1 MSYFQPQP
9 QPQRQQQPRM
19 AAPRPRRPAVAG
31 GTPMS
36 SFAGQQQQQQP
47 PPPSR
52 GGTYAAAVPPL
63 PGSATAAA
71 ASYGRPTPMTGRVI
85 LDRTSFDS
93 EDRIT
98 TNHLAPHSSD
108 STGGPSLA
116 SFRGAAATGG
126 GSRGDPSAVPSGLPV
141 SAAQPT
147 ATAVANIATATAPPK
162 KLRRRK
168 MNWKPRLP
176 SSSSSS
182 DNNNNNASS
191 GTKSSTSG
199 GKVTFQRATDDSTIE
214 PDDMSYLGVG
224 GGEHRRASSTA
235 IMNKG
240 GGGKGGGGQASVA
253 STNATPKL
261 SNGNG
266 NGNGNHGRLL
276 SGFGRSRG
284 ANNNAVAS
292 GDDNSTLA
300 TLETPVHRTG
310 GGSSAQFSPYGERR
324 RGGNNNATAT
334 TPTKSPASGQQGAS
348 SPATPGARSTSST
361 APLEESFNSSL
372 DHSGYS
378 TPGRSGIG
386 GAGSGGEKQP
396 LPPRAPPMTMMG
408 AASTTPPGALP
419 TTRSSSR
426 ISPSSSQR
434 MRGLSSR
441 VESNSSLSDTGAGG
455 SANVATT
462 GSRNRADNS
471 TSIGAGGG
479 SGSDNL
485 LRLDDTDGPGLVGD
499 RNSSMMMS
507 MSPISRELAMLQAQ
521 SEGNILTPSRQQQQ
535 QGQGGSGKAV
545 SKTKSAPSPATSRSR
560 FASAAGPVDV
570 DSAQFTD
577 AERHLRAIH
586 EMGAEH
592 LIHGEFDEA
601 VEVFTE
607 ILRGQMERHG
617 PDHPRVGTALHN
629 LGICHLKKGD
639 YASAIRVCR
648 DAVEVRKAALGG
660 RHLDVAVSL
669 AQLGIAHLE
678 CGQHRKALIAFREA
692 LQIRRSL
699 LGPKHPKVA
708 RLLNNTGCALFEL
721 DEMRGAMLAFEET
734 LDIQRS
740 MMKLPDAAF
749 GDEGSGGA
757 SSSAAEQLLLSTA
770 ATLCNI
776 GSIRLRLGDADGAL
790 VALEEALLVQQSV
803 LGDDHQIVLATSDS
817 IDFIESK
824 RSGSLPASGDLS
836 IADGS
841 LSRGPSCARPALL
854 SRLINANVIQS
865 IGKGGKNLF
874 QRMEEL
880 TLEQMACGGGIDRSD
895 AQTQFSI

>member
-1 MSYFQPQP
+1 
-9 QPQRQQQPRM
+9 
-19 AAPRPRRPAVAG
+19 
-31 GTPMS
+31 
-36 SFAGQQQQQQP
+36 
-47 PPPSR
+47 
-52 GGTYAAAVPPL
+52 
-63 PGSATAAA
+63 
-71 ASYGRPTPMTGRVI
+71 MTI
-85 LDRTSFDS
+85 
-93 EDRIT
+93 
-98 TNHLAPHSSD
+98 
-108 STGGPSLA
+108 
-116 SFRGAAATGG
+116 
-126 GSRGDPSAVPSGLPV
+126 
-141 SAAQPT
+141 
-147 ATAVANIATATAPPK
+147 
-162 KLRRRK
+162 
-168 MNWKPRLP
+168 
-176 SSSSSS
+176 
-182 DNNNNNASS
+182 
-191 GTKSSTSG
+191 
-199 GKVTFQRATDDSTIE
+199 
-214 PDDMSYLGVG
+214 
-224 GGEHRRASSTA
+224 
-235 IMNKG
+235 
-240 GGGKGGGGQASVA
+240 
-253 STNATPKL
+253 
-261 SNGNG
+261 
-266 NGNGNHGRLL
+266 
-276 SGFGRSRG
+276 
-284 ANNNAVAS
+284 
-292 GDDNSTLA
+292 
-300 TLETPVHRTG
+300 
-310 GGSSAQFSPYGERR
+310 
-324 RGGNNNATAT
+324 
-334 TPTKSPASGQQGAS
+334 
-348 SPATPGARSTSST
+348 
-361 APLEESFNSSL
+361 
-372 DHSGYS
+372 
-378 TPGRSGIG
+378 
-386 GAGSGGEKQP
+386 
-396 LPPRAPPMTMMG
+396 MG
-408 AASTTPPGALP
+408 AASTTPPRHSALP
-419 TTRSSSR
+419 TTRSSSSR

-455 SANVATT
+455 LANVATT
-462 GSRNRADNS
+462 GSWNRADNS
-471 TSIGAGGG
+471 TSSIGAGG
-479 SGSDNL
+479 GSDNL

-499 RNSSMMMS
+499 GSSSMMMS
-507 MSPISRELAMLQAQ
+507 MSPISRALAMLQAQ

-692 LQIRRSL
+692 LQIRRTL

-749 GDEGSGGA
+749 GDEGSGGP

-790 VALEEALLVQQSV
+790 VALEEALIVQQSV

-824 RSGSLPASGDLS
+824 RSGSLPASGELS
-836 IADGS
+836 IADDS

-865 IGKGGKNLF
+865 IGKGGKSLF

-895 AQTQFSI
+895 AHTQFSI

>member
-1 MSYFQPQP
+1 M
-9 QPQRQQQPRM
+9 
-19 AAPRPRRPAVAG
+19 
-31 GTPMS
+31 
-36 SFAGQQQQQQP
+36 
-47 PPPSR
+47 
-52 GGTYAAAVPPL
+52 
-63 PGSATAAA
+63 
-71 ASYGRPTPMTGRVI
+71 
-85 LDRTSFDS
+85 
-93 EDRIT
+93 
-98 TNHLAPHSSD
+98 
-108 STGGPSLA
+108 
-116 SFRGAAATGG
+116 
-126 GSRGDPSAVPSGLPV
+126 
-141 SAAQPT
+141 
-147 ATAVANIATATAPPK
+147 
-162 KLRRRK
+162 
-168 MNWKPRLP
+168 
-176 SSSSSS
+176 
-182 DNNNNNASS
+182 
-191 GTKSSTSG
+191 
-199 GKVTFQRATDDSTIE
+199 
-214 PDDMSYLGVG
+214 
-224 GGEHRRASSTA
+224 
-235 IMNKG
+235 
-240 GGGKGGGGQASVA
+240 
-253 STNATPKL
+253 
-261 SNGNG
+261 
-266 NGNGNHGRLL
+266 
-276 SGFGRSRG
+276 
-284 ANNNAVAS
+284 VAS

-300 TLETPVHRTG
+300 TLETPLHRTG
-310 GGSSAQFSPYGERR
+310 GTAAAAAAHNVMTGSYHHHNTPGSSSAEFNPYGEKREG
-324 RGGNNNATAT
+324 GGNNGAAT
-334 TPTKSPASGQQGAS
+334 TPTKLPASGLQGTS

-361 APLEESFNSSL
+361 APLEESFNSL

-378 TPGRSGIG
+378 TPGRSRGRDSG
-386 GAGSGGEKQP
+386 SAGRAGSSGEKQP
-396 LPPRAPPMTMMG
+396 LPPRAPPVATMVG
-408 AASTTPPGALP
+408 SSTTPPRHSGTSMP
-419 TTRSSSR
+419 TR
-426 ISPSSSQR
+426 ISSASSQR
-434 MRGLSSR
+434 MKVLSTR
-441 VESNSSLSDTGAGG
+441 VENNSSLGG
-455 SANVATT
+455 V
-462 GSRNRADNS
+462 ADNS
-471 TSIGAGGG
+471 NTNIGVGGRSG

-485 LRLDDTDGPGLVGD
+485 LRLDETDGFDLVGD
-499 RNSSMMMS
+499 GSSMRMS
-507 MSPISRELAMLQAQ
+507 MSPISRELAILQAQ
-521 SEGNILTPSRQQQQ
+521 SEGNILTPSRQQD
-535 QGQGGSGKAV
+535 QGGSGKAV
-545 SKTKSAPSPATSRSR
+545 PKTKSVLGPTASTGRSR

-592 LIHGEFDEA
+592 LIHCEYDEA

-607 ILRGQMERHG
+607 IWRAQMERHG

-692 LQIRRSL
+692 LQIRRKL

-721 DEMRGAMLAFEET
+721 NEMRGAMLAFEET

-749 GDEGSGGA
+749 GDDEGSGGP

-776 GSIRLRLGDADGAL
+776 GSIRLRLDDADGAI

-817 IDFIESK
+817 IDFIESR
-824 RSGSLPASGDLS
+824 RSGSRSSSGDLS

-841 LSRGPSCARPALL
+841 LSRGPNCAHPPLL
-854 SRLINANVIQS
+854 SRLINANVVRS

>member
-1 MSYFQPQP
+1 
-9 QPQRQQQPRM
+9 
-19 AAPRPRRPAVAG
+19 
-31 GTPMS
+31 
-36 SFAGQQQQQQP
+36 
-47 PPPSR
+47 
-52 GGTYAAAVPPL
+52 
-63 PGSATAAA
+63 
-71 ASYGRPTPMTGRVI
+71 MTGRVI
-85 LDRTSFDS
+85 VDRTSFDS

-98 TNHLAPHSSD
+98 TNHLAPHSSA

-116 SFRGAAATGG
+116 SFRGGAAAGG
-126 GSRGDPSAVPSGLPV
+126 GGGTRSRGDPSAVPSGLLPAPAQP
-141 SAAQPT
+141 SAA
-147 ATAVANIATATAPPK
+147 AAVANIATAAVPPK

-176 SSSSSS
+176 SSSS
-182 DNNNNNASS
+182 DNNNHNNNNNASS
-191 GTKSSTSG
+191 GGTKSSTSG
-199 GKVTFQRATDDSTIE
+199 GKVTFQRATDDSTLD

-224 GGEHRRASSTA
+224 GGGHRQAPSTA
-235 IMNKG
+235 ATMNR
-240 GGGKGGGGQASVA
+240 GGGGQASVA

-261 SNGNG
+261 SNQAGGDGNA
-266 NGNGNHGRLL
+266 NHGRL
-276 SGFGRSRG
+276 SGFGRSRR

-310 GGSSAQFSPYGERR
+310 GGSSGTQFSPYGERR
-324 RGGNNNATAT
+324 RRGGGNNGTEAT
-334 TPTKSPASGQQGAS
+334 TPTKLPA
-348 SPATPGARSTSST
+348 SPATPGARSASST
-361 APLEESFNSSL
+361 APLEESFNSL

-386 GAGSGGEKQP
+386 GAGSGDDKQP
-396 LPPRAPPMTMMG
+396 HPPRAPPMMTMG
-408 AASTTPPGALP
+408 TASSTPPRHSGLP
-419 TTRSSSR
+419 TTTTSR
-426 ISPSSSQR
+426 ITPSSSQR

-441 VESNSSLSDTGAGG
+441 VAINSSLSGIGAT
-455 SANVATT
+455 ANVATA

-485 LRLDDTDGPGLVGD
+485 LRLDDTDGPGLVSEG
-499 RNSSMMMS
+499 SSKMMMS

-521 SEGNILTPSRQQQQ
+521 SEGNILTPSRQQQ
-535 QGQGGSGKAV
+535 GQGGSGKAV
-545 SKTKSAPSPATSRSR
+545 SKTKGAPSPATSRSR

-639 YASAIRVCR
+639 YVSAIRVCR

-678 CGQHRKALIAFREA
+678 CGQHRKALIAFRES
-692 LQIRRSL
+692 LQIRRNL

-721 DEMRGAMLAFEET
+721 NEMRGAMLAFEET

-841 LSRGPSCARPALL
+841 FSRGPSCARPALL
-854 SRLINANVIQS
+854 SRLINANVFQS
-865 IGKGGKNLF
+865 IGNGGKNLF

>member
-1 MSYFQPQP
+1 
-9 QPQRQQQPRM
+9 
-19 AAPRPRRPAVAG
+19 
-31 GTPMS
+31 
-36 SFAGQQQQQQP
+36 
-47 PPPSR
+47 
-52 GGTYAAAVPPL
+52 
-63 PGSATAAA
+63 
-71 ASYGRPTPMTGRVI
+71 
-85 LDRTSFDS
+85 
-93 EDRIT
+93 
-98 TNHLAPHSSD
+98 
-108 STGGPSLA
+108 
-116 SFRGAAATGG
+116 
-126 GSRGDPSAVPSGLPV
+126 
-141 SAAQPT
+141 
-147 ATAVANIATATAPPK
+147 
-162 KLRRRK
+162 
-168 MNWKPRLP
+168 
-176 SSSSSS
+176 
-182 DNNNNNASS
+182 
-191 GTKSSTSG
+191 
-199 GKVTFQRATDDSTIE
+199 
-214 PDDMSYLGVG
+214 
-224 GGEHRRASSTA
+224 
-235 IMNKG
+235 
-240 GGGKGGGGQASVA
+240 
-253 STNATPKL
+253 
-261 SNGNG
+261 
-266 NGNGNHGRLL
+266 
-276 SGFGRSRG
+276 
-284 ANNNAVAS
+284 
-292 GDDNSTLA
+292 
-300 TLETPVHRTG
+300 
-310 GGSSAQFSPYGERR
+310 
-324 RGGNNNATAT
+324 
-334 TPTKSPASGQQGAS
+334 
-348 SPATPGARSTSST
+348 
-361 APLEESFNSSL
+361 
-372 DHSGYS
+372 
-378 TPGRSGIG
+378 
-386 GAGSGGEKQP
+386 
-396 LPPRAPPMTMMG
+396 
-408 AASTTPPGALP
+408 
-419 TTRSSSR
+419 
-426 ISPSSSQR
+426 
-434 MRGLSSR
+434 MRDLSSR
-441 VESNSSLSDTGAGG
+441 VENNFTLSGTGAGCW
-455 SANVATT
+455 ANNVAAA
-462 GSRNRADNS
+462 GSRKRADNS
-471 TSIGAGGG
+471 TSTSIGAGDG

-485 LRLDDTDGPGLVGD
+485 LRLDDTDGL
-499 RNSSMMMS
+499 S

-521 SEGNILTPSRQQQQ
+521 SEGNILTPSRQQQ
-535 QGQGGSGKAV
+535 GQRGSGKEAA
-545 SKTKSAPSPATSRSR
+545 SKTKNTPSLATSRSR

-607 ILRGQMERHG
+607 ILRGQTERHG

-629 LGICHLKKGD
+629 LSICHLKMGD
-639 YASAIRVCR
+639 YASAVRVCR

-692 LQIRRSL
+692 LQIRRNL

-721 DEMRGAMLAFEET
+721 NEMRGAMLAFEET

-824 RSGSLPASGDLS
+824 RSGSLPASGELS
-836 IADGS
+836 IADDS

-865 IGKGGKNLF
+865 IGKGGKSLF

-895 AQTQFSI
+895 AHTQFSI